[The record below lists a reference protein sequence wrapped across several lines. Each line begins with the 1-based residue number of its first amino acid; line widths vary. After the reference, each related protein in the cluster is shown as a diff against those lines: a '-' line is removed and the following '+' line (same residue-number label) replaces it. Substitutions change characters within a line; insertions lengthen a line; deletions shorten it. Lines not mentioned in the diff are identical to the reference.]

1 MRISQFPVI
10 TIERV
15 LDTGLLPGMLERAMK
30 ACVTRSLP
38 DAWLGFVHMMESRNM
53 AVSDDFGAARHADTR
68 QFLQHRKCRSSI
80 RAAESR
86 AGSDI
91 PHLADSRDPA
101 CYHPPII

>member
-38 DAWLGFVHMMESRNM
+38 DAWLGFVHIMEFRSM

-68 QFLQHRKCRSSI
+68 QFCNTGS
-80 RAAESR
+80 AAALFAQPKAAPE
-86 AGSDI
+86 ATI
-91 PHLADSRDPA
+91 Q
-101 CYHPPII
+101 I